1 LRSPAAG
8 AERLRCP
15 LCGGNSAAL
24 PLPHPSQSML
34 SDGRIIARTLAKLS
48 CMACGAAFHASETS
62 RPDIREI
69 YGSDYALAGA
79 APKSDAARARAYC
92 RWIQSECST
101 PRSILEIGCGS
112 GALLGDLLSAWP
124 AAKGYGIDPAL
135 PKAGRSD
142 DRIRLE
148 RGFVEDIP
156 RNWQGFD
163 LIVAVNVVEHVSSPG
178 AFLAALQPRL
188 APNGKI
194 VIVCPA
200 AEPPNVELLF
210 FDHLYSLTPT
220 ALRAACKP
228 TSLVAGKQT
237 SAPREIGDFQMLVF
251 NRADD
256 ASGTSLQW
264 DGPSPDLYARRQSYL
279 ERWSELDQTLL
290 DRSKPGARLV
300 AFGAGQTAA
309 LLRAY
314 APRTWAR
321 VGLIM
326 LDDINEAWTLGPP
339 IASYQDAV
347 QNLAAAEVLIAAS
360 PHAQTAIA
368 DRLRNDGMRPIE
380 WNDLIPN

>member
-1 LRSPAAG
+1 MSPAAG
-8 AERLRCP
+8 AERPNCP

-24 PLPHPSQSML
+24 PLPHASQSML
-34 SDGRIIARTLAKLS
+34 SDGRVIARALAKLS
-48 CMACGAAFHASETS
+48 CMVCGAAFHASETS
-62 RPDIREI
+62 GPDVREI
-69 YGSDYALAGA
+69 YHSGYALAGA

-92 RWIQSECST
+92 RWIQGECSA
-101 PRSILEIGCGS
+101 PGSILEIGCGS
-112 GALLGDLLSAWP
+112 GALLKEMLSAWP
-124 AAKGYGIDPAL
+124 AAKGYGVDPAL
-135 PKAGRSD
+135 PEAARSD
-142 DRIRLE
+142 NRIRLE

-156 RNWQGFD
+156 RDWQGFD

-210 FDHLYSLTPT
+210 FDHLYSLTPA

-228 TSLVAGKQT
+228 TSLVARKHT

-251 NRADD
+251 DGAED
-256 ASGTSLQW
+256 APGTSWRW
-264 DGPSPDLYARRQSYL
+264 DGPSPDLTARRQSYL
-279 ERWSELDQTLL
+279 ERWSELDRTLL
-290 DRSKPGARLV
+290 DRSRPGARLV

-321 VGLIM
+321 VGLLM
-326 LDDINEAWTLGPP
+326 LDDIKEAWTLGPP
-339 IASYQDAV
+339 IASYRDAV
-347 QNLAAAEVLIAAS
+347 QNLGAADVLIAAS
-360 PHAQTAIA
+360 PHAQKAIA
-368 DRLRNDGMRPIE
+368 ERLRNDGMRPIA
-380 WNDLIPN
+380 WNDLIPD

>member
-1 LRSPAAG
+1 MSTAAG
-8 AERLRCP
+8 AERSRCP
-15 LCGGNSAAL
+15 LCGGSSAAL
-24 PLPHPSQSML
+24 PLPHASQSML
-34 SDGRIIARTLAKLS
+34 SDGRVIARALAKLS
-48 CMACGAAFHASETS
+48 CMACGAAFHASKTS
-62 RPDIREI
+62 RPNIREI
-69 YGSDYALAGA
+69 YDSGYALAGA

-92 RWIQSECST
+92 RWIQSECSP

-112 GALLGDLLSAWP
+112 GALLKDMLSAWP

-135 PKAGRSD
+135 PEAARPD
-142 DRIRLE
+142 NRIRLE

-156 RNWQGFD
+156 RDWQSFD
-163 LIVAVNVVEHVSSPG
+163 LIVAVNVVEHVPNPG
-178 AFLAALQPRL
+178 AFLAALQARL

-210 FDHLYSLTPT
+210 FDHLYSLTPS
-220 ALRAACKP
+220 ALRAASKP
-228 TSLVAGKQT
+228 TSLVVGRQT

-251 NRADD
+251 NGADD

-264 DGPSPDLYARRQSYL
+264 DRPFPDLHARRQSYL

-290 DRSKPGARLV
+290 DRSKPEARLA

-314 APRTWAR
+314 APRIWSR

-339 IASYQDAV
+339 IASYRDAV
-347 QNLAAAEVLIAAS
+347 QNLAGAEVLIATS
-360 PHAQTAIA
+360 PHAQKAVA
-368 DRLRNDGMRPIE
+368 DRLRNDGAQPIE

>member
-1 LRSPAAG
+1 MSPDAG

-24 PLPHPSQSML
+24 PLPHAGQSML
-34 SDGRIIARTLAKLS
+34 SDGRVIARALAKLS

-62 RPDIREI
+62 RQDIRDV
-69 YGSDYALAGA
+69 YRSGYALAGA

-101 PRSILEIGCGS
+101 PRSVLEIGCGS
-112 GALLGDLLSAWP
+112 GALLTILVAAWP

-135 PKAGRSD
+135 PKAGRSGN
-142 DRIRLE
+142 RIRLE

-156 RNWQGFD
+156 QDWQGFD
-163 LIVAVNVVEHVSSPG
+163 LIVAVNVVEHVPNPG
-178 AFLAALQPRL
+178 AFLAALQSRL

-210 FDHLYSLTPT
+210 FDHLYSLTPS
-220 ALRAACKP
+220 ALRAASKP
-228 TSLVAGKQT
+228 TLLVALKQT

-251 NRADD
+251 SKADD
-256 ASGTSLQW
+256 ESGRSLQW
-264 DGPSPDLYARRQSYL
+264 DRPFPDLHARRQSYL

-309 LLRAY
+309 MLRAY

-321 VGLIM
+321 VGLIV

-339 IASYQDAV
+339 IASYQEAV
-347 QNLAAAEVLIAAS
+347 QNLAGAEVLIAAS
-360 PHAQTAIA
+360 PHVQKAIA

-380 WNDLIPN
+380 WDDLIPN